1 VYLVFSR
8 TFIPIALGVID
19 GIFLYAMK
27 QIDFDMKYNAWMDS
41 TKIEESKNPIN
52 SINTSKYDYLEK
64 IHSLREK
71 GIITEEEFNLE
82 KEKITAKFH

>member
-1 VYLVFSR
+1 
-8 TFIPIALGVID
+8 
-19 GIFLYAMK
+19 
-27 QIDFDMKYNAWMDS
+27 MDS